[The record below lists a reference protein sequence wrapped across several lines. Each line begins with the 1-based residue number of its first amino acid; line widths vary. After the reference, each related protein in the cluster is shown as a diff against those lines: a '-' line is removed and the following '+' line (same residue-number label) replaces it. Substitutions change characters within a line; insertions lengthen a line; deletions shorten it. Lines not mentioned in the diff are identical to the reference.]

1 MMYESMVTVIGTV
14 VTHPVKRD
22 LTNGEQV
29 VSFRM
34 ASNSRRFN
42 PETGEW
48 VDSGTLYLTVSCWR
62 RLVAG
67 VDASL
72 RRGDPVIAYGQL
84 RTHEYRARD
93 GVERR
98 DVEMRATSIGPDLSR
113 CTAQVVRRAVSGAA
127 AGPST
132 LARNS
137 CDRSS
142 ADDRARVDGE
152 GPGEDAT
159 SLTSAPPRLADTEP
173 VDA

>member
-1 MMYESMVTVIGTV
+1 MYEAMATVIGTV
-14 VTHPVKRD
+14 VTHPIKRD

-29 VSFRM
+29 VTFRM

-48 VDSGTLYLTVSCWR
+48 VDNGTLYLTVSCWR
-62 RLVAG
+62 RLVLG

-72 RRGDPVIAYGQL
+72 RRGDPIIAHGQL
-84 RTHEYRARD
+84 RSHEYRGRD
-93 GVERR
+93 GAERR
-98 DVEMRATSIGPDLSR
+98 DVEMRATAIGPDLSR
-113 CTAQVVRRAVSGAA
+113 CTAQVVRRAVSGVAS
-127 AGPST
+127 GPST

-142 ADDRARVDGE
+142 ADDRARVDGQE
-152 GPGEDAT
+152 PGEDAT
-159 SLTSAPPRLADTEP
+159 SPSSAPPQLADPEP

>member
-1 MMYESMVTVIGTV
+1 MYEAMVTVIGTV
-14 VTHPVKRD
+14 VTHPVKRG

-29 VSFRM
+29 VTFRM

-42 PETGEW
+42 PETSEW

-62 RLVAG
+62 RLVVG

-72 RRGDPVIAYGQL
+72 RRGDPIIAHGQL

-98 DVEMRATSIGPDLSR
+98 DVEMRASSIGPDLSR

-127 AGPST
+127 SGPGT

-142 ADDRARVDGE
+142 TDDRARVDGE

-159 SLTSAPPRLADTEP
+159 TAPPQPADTEP